1 MIITVKNKDGERQ
14 KPIVTIDTETCHY
27 PYAIREAIELALELD
42 GYTKETIDEVFGRQR
57 EDCKVESEPI
67 GAGNTLA
74 VDASKPSG
82 IQTKPPYYYVHG
94 QKFKAYI
101 EGLLCEGKVSIDE
114 NTQIFL
120 CQNTIGIST
129 SENEILGFK
138 YSIWSDKGTKQ
149 YLEAAKVENLLLYPL

>member
-1 MIITVKNKDGERQ
+1 MIITVKMKDGERQ

-57 EDCKVESEPI
+57 EDCKVESEPT

-82 IQTKPPYYYVHG
+82 IQTKPPYSYVHG
-94 QKFKAYI
+94 QKFKAEIYGI
-101 EGLLCEGKVSIDE
+101 ECEGMVSVRG
-114 NTQIFL
+114 NGCFYL
-120 CQNTIGIST
+120 CQNKIDGDAAP
-129 SENEILGFK
+129 EKFGYK
-138 YSIWSDKGTKQ
+138 YSWCIYEGTES
-149 YLEAAKVENLLLYPL
+149 YLDLTKVTNLILYPL

>member
-1 MIITVKNKDGERQ
+1 MNELLSLFTQKILKDNDTKSARYAIGVLAECMQ
-14 KPIVTIDTETCHY
+14 ELEVAEESKPLSIDTNK
-27 PYAIREAIELALELD
+27 ASRIQAL
-42 GYTKETIDEVFGRQR
+42 
-57 EDCKVESEPI
+57 
-67 GAGNTLA
+67 
-74 VDASKPSG
+74 
-82 IQTKPPYYYVHG
+82 PPYFYTHG

-138 YSIWSDKGTKQ
+138 YSIWIDKGTKQ
-149 YLEAAKVENLLLYPL
+149 DLEAAKVENLLLYPL

>member
-27 PYAIREAIELALELD
+27 HYAIREAIELALELD

-57 EDCKVESEPI
+57 EDCKVESEPTKADNSLTI
-67 GAGNTLA
+67 
-74 VDASKPSG
+74 DANKSSR
-82 IQTKPPYYYVHG
+82 IQALPPYFYTHG
-94 QKFKAYI
+94 QTFKAYI

-138 YSIWSDKGTKQ
+138 YIWIDKGTKQ
-149 YLEAAKVENLLLYPL
+149 DLEAAKVENLLLYPL